1 MFRSLFIGFLILSAL
16 ASNGAGIQM
25 NQNMT
30 NSSTDMLLE
39 LFNAAVAHA
48 DKQAEFFVASS
59 NKAYFN
65 TNSGSRNTIE
75 KLMRSLRQDHP
86 VAWVDSSNK
95 DSCSNPRCE
104 TAGLQQRQLYQG
116 EVYSCGT
123 DLSPPCCSLVGQE

>member
-1 MFRSLFIGFLILSAL
+1 MLRSLFIGFLILSAL
-16 ASNGAGIQM
+16 ASNGVGNQI
-25 NQNMT
+25 NQNIT

-39 LFNAAVAHA
+39 LFNAAVNHA
-48 DKQAEFFVASS
+48 DKRAETFVASS

-65 TNSGSRNTIE
+65 TASSSKNNID
-75 KLMRSLRQDHP
+75 KLMKSLRQDHP

-123 DLSPPCCSLVGQE
+123 DLSPPHFRLAEQV